1 MKVLL
6 VKDVHKLGRA
16 GDVKRVA
23 DGFGRN
29 YLIPQGLAVLATKG
43 ALKQVE
49 HIRTTAATSR
59 SILNEELK
67 DIAEKINGLKLEF
80 SAKAGETG
88 KMYGSITSKDIAG
101 AILEKTQ
108 YEIKRQQI
116 DMQPIRV
123 LGEYPVF
130 IRLTM
135 DLIPELTVI
144 VRREGEAFENE
155 QTPTS
160 KAESTGT
167 SKSEKT
173 SMEDESLVAVEAQ
186 HAENV
191 DAGDVEETNIPD
203 INES

>member
-135 DLIPELTVI
+135 DLIPELTII

-155 QTPTS
+155 QTLTS

>member
-43 ALKQVE
+43 ALKQIE
-49 HIRTTAATSR
+49 HIRTTAAASR

-67 DIAEKINGLKLEF
+67 DVAEKINGMILEF

-101 AILEKTQ
+101 AILEKTR

-155 QTPTS
+155 QTSTS

-167 SKSEKT
+167 GKSEKT